1 MIKKNEKMVLYCL
14 MKESRTYEQK
24 VSVVNGFGY

>member
-1 MIKKNEKMVLYCL
+1 MYDKKMKMVLYCL

-24 VSVVNGFGY
+24 ISVVNGFGY